1 MTPLH
6 ETFKVPPAVT
16 VEELALTVAAP
27 VVGVGV
33 ATGVGVTFGVAIGVG
48 VAVTTLST
56 VMEEEIAILVNP
68 LFLFRRSSYKP
79 GVVGKVTD
87 TVPALK
93 AVEPGV

>member
-1 MTPLH
+1 MTPLQV
-6 ETFKVPPAVT
+6 TFKVPPAAT
-16 VEELALTVAAP
+16 VEELALTVAVP
-27 VVGVGV
+27 VVGVGVAIGVGV
-33 ATGVGVTFGVAIGVG
+33 ATGVGVG
-48 VAVTTLST
+48 VAVMILVT
-56 VMEEEIAILVNP
+56 VIAIEVAILVNP